1 VVTAMTTQE
10 HTLPARLFDLIQAP
24 LRWQLLAAGLEFGL
38 FDRLAAPATA
48 AELAAGLSLDA
59 GRLGHALDALTAME
73 LLVKRDGRYQ
83 LAAEAAPYLRGD
95 GERSL
100 RDLLTTLPRL
110 RHGDVSALLRGEAGG
125 APLDMAAPEFWDRS
139 AFSLRAF
146 HRGMGAAAM
155 IAVLE
160 SLPEW
165 PSARRFLDIGAGSET
180 LALTVAERRP
190 DIAAALV
197 DLPPMADR
205 IAGRLAA
212 AGAAGRRV
220 AVIAGDFN
228 DADFNGPQSDGPE
241 GNGGYDVIWASL
253 TLYYARD
260 LVALLAKARRA
271 LAPGGVFVSLHEG
284 LTAERTRPETH
295 VVGRLAA
302 ALRGQDRS
310 FDRGAIAAALSAAGF
325 ARVESRDVATDF
337 GPFRLDCGRG

>member
-1 VVTAMTTQE
+1 MTTPPIA
-10 HTLPARLFDLIQAP
+10 HPCDGSALPARLFDLIQAP

-38 FDRLAAPATA
+38 FDRLSAPTTA
-48 AELAAGLSLDA
+48 ADLAADLSLDA
-59 GRLGHALDALTAME
+59 GRLGHVLDALAAMD
-73 LLVKRDGRYQ
+73 LLVKSGGRYR
-83 LAAEAAPYLRGD
+83 LAEEAAPYLRAD

-110 RHGDVSALLRGEAGG
+110 RHGDIAALLRGEAGD
-125 APLDMAAPEFWDRS
+125 AALDMAAPEFWDRS

-165 PSARRFLDIGAGSET
+165 PSARRFLDLGAGSET
-180 LALTVAERRP
+180 LALTVAQRRP
-190 DIAAALV
+190 DMTAALV

-212 AGAAGRRV
+212 AGPAGRRV
-220 AVIAGDFN
+220 AVIADDFN
-228 DADFNGPQSDGPE
+228 DVAFDDPE
-241 GNGGYDVIWASL
+241 TGGGYDVIWASL

-260 LVALLAKARRA
+260 LVALLTRARRA
-271 LAPGGVFVSLHEG
+271 LAPGGVLVSLHEG

-295 VVGRLAA
+295 VVGRLVA

-310 FDRGAIAAALSAAGF
+310 FDQGAIAAALSAAGF
-325 ARVESRDVATDF
+325 GRVESRDVATAF
-337 GPFRLDCGRG
+337 GPFRLDCGRDS